1 MEPTLKFIFHN
12 SGGLTSQESV
22 QDVPIVDS
30 YVNRKKTV
38 FVENIQLKGKVKI
51 QDLKRFPSENRG

>member
-1 MEPTLKFIFHN
+1 M
-12 SGGLTSQESV
+12 SQESV

-38 FVENIQLKGKVKI
+38 FVENIQQEGKVKI
-51 QDLKRFPSENRG
+51 QD